1 MDEKFDGLNN
11 DVQGAETSTEITTA
25 PTMGSTTM
33 NWVNPS
39 CAETSTEIITA
50 PTGNV
55 DPVTEQQPK
64 EQRTPTDPNK
74 ITVQVSDKNAPII
87 ILLFG
92 APSSGKTM
100 TLVRLSRYLRK
111 KGFSVSVDPRFVT
124 TKDVWEYAENSAK
137 FNKMLDA
144 TTALPGT
151 GRNDFLFIKICDNRG
166 KLICQIL
173 EGAGEDYFPSSGTN
187 RSQTPFPSY
196 MTGIF
201 NSGNKKVWMFLTE
214 PDWDVNQIDRDA
226 YVQRIAYCKN
236 QFFHSKRD
244 KSIILYNKINKTDFV
259 YGPGQ
264 VHVKNAMTY
273 CNNEYQGLFQ
283 IFRNPSPLPW
293 ADKYTCKFVPF
304 STGVFGETTP
314 GQYGHYDQLTYGR
327 R

>member
-1 MDEKFDGLNN
+1 MVTKFEGLDNNLEVDNN
-11 DVQGAETSTEITTA
+11 DVTTNP
-25 PTMGSTTM
+25 PTNIGEDNNSQ
-33 NWVNPS
+33 N
-39 CAETSTEIITA
+39 
-50 PTGNV
+50 
-55 DPVTEQQPK
+55 EQP
-64 EQRTPTDPNK
+64 RTPTNPND
-74 ITVQVSDKNAPII
+74 ITVQVSSKAPI

-124 TKDVWEYAENSAK
+124 TKDVWEYAENAAK
-137 FNKMLDA
+137 FNEMLGA

-151 GRNDFLFIKICDNRG
+151 GRNDFLFIKICDNHG

-214 PDWDVNQIDRDA
+214 PDWDVNQIDREE

-236 QFFHSKRD
+236 QFFNSKRD
-244 KSIILYNKINKTDFV
+244 KSIILYNKIDTTDFV

-264 VHVKNAMTY
+264 VHVKNAMTA

-283 IFRNPSPLPW
+283 IFRNTSPLPW

-304 STGVFGETTP
+304 STGVFGKTTP
-314 GQYGHYDQLTYGR
+314 GQYGHYDISHDSYPANLWKTIMDCIKS
-327 R
+327 